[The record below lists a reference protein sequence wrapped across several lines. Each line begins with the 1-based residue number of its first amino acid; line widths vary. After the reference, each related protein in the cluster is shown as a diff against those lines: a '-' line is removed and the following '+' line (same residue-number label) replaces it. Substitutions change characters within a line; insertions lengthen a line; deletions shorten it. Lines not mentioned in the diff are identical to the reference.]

1 MGTHAMTNRIVI
13 VGAGH
18 SGGRAAESLRALGFE
33 GEILLVG
40 DEPHLP
46 YERPPLSK
54 ELLQGKPQMFAPMRP
69 AEFWAEK
76 KIACRLGTRAAAL
89 DPAAKTVTLDDGTVE
104 PYDKLLL
111 TTGGAVRRIELPG
124 ADLGNVFYLRTLDD
138 SRAIDACLAENAN
151 VVVIGGGFIGLET
164 AASARL
170 RGCSVTVIEL
180 ADRLMGRGVLPE
192 ISDTFLTLHRNE
204 GVDIR
209 LETGVQ
215 GLEGDGDV
223 THVVT
228 SGDDRIPADVVVV
241 GVGIVPDT
249 ALAEAAGLT
258 VDNGIVVDAF
268 CRTSHPNIFAAGDV
282 TSHYSPVYGRHI
294 RLESWQNAQN
304 QAIAAARVML
314 GEETEHAEIPWMW
327 SDQFDAKLEV
337 AGMPHTWDSVVMRG
351 DPASGA
357 YMLFQLADGKPVGV
371 MSVNQPRDMR
381 FARRLL
387 QSGKAVDP
395 AALANTNVS
404 MRDLAR

>member
-1 MGTHAMTNRIVI
+1 MTAPPRFVI

-18 SGGRAAESLRALGFE
+18 AGGRAAESMRALGFE
-33 GEILLVG
+33 GAILLIG

-54 ELLQGKPQMFAPMRP
+54 ELLQGKPEIFAPIRP

-76 KIACRLGTRAAAL
+76 DIDCRLGVRATAI
-89 DPAAKTVTLDDGTVE
+89 DPAAKTVTLADGTAE

-111 TTGGAVRRIELPG
+111 TPGGAMRRLDVPG

-138 SRAIDACLAENAN
+138 SRAIDACLTDGAK

-170 RGCSVTVIEL
+170 RGCDVTVIEF
-180 ADRLMGRGVLPE
+180 ADRLMARGVLPE
-192 ISDTFLTLHRNE
+192 ISETFLALHRAR
-204 GVDIR
+204 GVDVR

-215 GLEGDGDV
+215 ALDGDGAV
-223 THVVT
+223 RHVVT
-228 SGDDRIPADVVVV
+228 SDGDRLSADIVVV
-241 GVGIVPDT
+241 GIGIVPDT
-249 ALAEAAGLT
+249 ALAESAGLE
-258 VDNGIVVDAF
+258 VDDGIVVDAF
-268 CRTSHPNIFAAGDV
+268 CRTSHPDIYAAGDA

-304 QAIAAARVML
+304 QAIAAARVMC
-314 GEETEHAEIPWMW
+314 GEQSEYAEVPWMW

-337 AGMPHTWDSVVMRG
+337 AGLPEAWDEIVVRG

-357 YMLFQLADGKPVGV
+357 YMLFQLADGTPVGV
-371 MSVNQPRDMR
+371 MSVNLPRDMR
-381 FARRLL
+381 FARRIL
-387 QSGKAVDP
+387 QAGKPVDI
-395 AALANTNVS
+395 AALADTAVS
-404 MRDLAR
+404 MRELAR

>member
-1 MGTHAMTNRIVI
+1 MTNRIVI
-13 VGAGH
+13 IGAGH
-18 SGGRAAESLRALGFE
+18 SGGRAAESLRSLGFE
-33 GEILLVG
+33 REILLIG

-76 KIACRLGTRAAAL
+76 EIACRLGTRATAI
-89 DPAAKTVTLDDGTVE
+89 DPAAKTVTLADGTVE
-104 PYDKLLL
+104 PFDKLLL
-111 TTGGAVRRIELPG
+111 TTGGTVRRIDLAG

-138 SRAIDACLAENAN
+138 SRAIDARLTENAN

-170 RGCSVTVIEL
+170 RGCAVTVIEL

-192 ISDTFLTLHRNE
+192 ISETFLALHRE
-204 GVDIR
+204 QGVDIR

-215 GLEGDGDV
+215 SFEGDGDV

-228 SGDDRIPADVVVV
+228 SSGDRLPADIVVV

-249 ALAEAAGLT
+249 ALAETAGLT

-268 CRTSHPNIFAAGDV
+268 CRTSHPDIFAAGDV

-337 AGMPHTWDSVVMRG
+337 AGMPDTWDDVVVRG

-357 YMLFQLADGKPVGV
+357 YMLFQLAGGKPVGV

-387 QSGKAVDP
+387 QSGKEVDP
-395 AALANTNVS
+395 AALADTNVS